1 MLLREGSARN
11 ESIDRAL
18 AASLALVAGA
28 INAAAFYAAG
38 FFAANMTGNVSSAS
52 DYLALGNW
60 RSMSFY
66 LLLVGAFIL
75 GSCVSALLLGS
86 GIRRGASRVYAYVL
100 LGEAVLLAAIGLLS
114 PVVPAWHRPAFIV
127 VSLAFLMGS
136 QNAVVTRISGA
147 KVRTTHVSG
156 MATDLGI
163 GIAHLWDGW
172 RGRSTIEQR
181 RENRHRIALHAT
193 TIFAFFG
200 GGVIGVVL
208 YRAIGSNMLLVA
220 AGAVAG
226 IALLGSRGVQRA
238 TP

>member
-1 MLLREGSARN
+1 MLLREGPARN

-18 AASLALVAGA
+18 AGSLAFVAGA

-38 FFAANMTGNVSSAS
+38 FFAANMTGNVSAAS

-66 LLLVGAFIL
+66 LLLVGAFII

-100 LGEAVLLAAIGLLS
+100 LGEAALLAAIGLLA
-114 PVVPAWHRPAFIV
+114 PVVSAGHRPAFIV
-127 VSLAFLMGS
+127 ASLAFLMGL

-156 MATDLGI
+156 MATDFGI
-163 GIAHLWDGW
+163 GIAHLWEGW
-172 RGRSTIEQR
+172 RGHGTIEKR
-181 RENRHRIALHAT
+181 MENRRRMALHAT
-193 TIFAFFG
+193 TIVAFFG
-200 GGVIGVVL
+200 GGVVGVLL
-208 YRAIGSNMLLVA
+208 YREIGHNMLLVA
-220 AGAVAG
+220 GAAVAG
-226 IALLGSRGVQRA
+226 IALLGSRGVSAR
-238 TP
+238 